1 MSEPRADVALLVD
14 FTDLRHSLCPDRV
27 REQPG
32 QVPGHER
39 TGQVPGQPRRR
50 ASEGA
55 EGEVAPAPEH
65 PAATEVA
72 RHLVRFASQVGR
84 VAMARAYADWSRCA
98 DLCREVATYNLE
110 PILVPGT
117 QDGEDR
123 SHIRLVV
130 DALEALYTGD
140 EPDAFVLVTG
150 DATLLPLVQ
159 KLRADGSEVVILG
172 PSHSVP
178 QELRK
183 ARPIATTPS
192 KTCSTVSRRRPR
204 VRARGEAAGTRPGSR
219 ARAEARARPDDNG
232 IEVRREH
239 PQHPTPVRA
248 ETGFDEY
255 DWEPFVRLIDE
266 LEHRL
271 PFVGVRYLV
280 NKVLGAHNCGVEDP
294 RIKRDLINRAVDD
307 ELIEMYPVANVGN
320 RADPVTACRLNRV
333 SVQHREHPRQ
343 DDHAGRAGRA
353 RGTSPATTATTATT
367 ATGTTELEDATGFD
381 HGLDLET
388 SDVGATAAS
397 RDQRARGRS
406 PARRSCSA
414 SKSA

>member
-1 MSEPRADVALLVD
+1 MP
-14 FTDLRHSLCPDRV
+14 
-27 REQPG
+27 
-32 QVPGHER
+32 
-39 TGQVPGQPRRR
+39 
-50 ASEGA
+50 SEGA

-84 VAMARAYADWSRCA
+84 VAMARAYADWSHCA
-98 DLCREVATYNLE
+98 DLCREIATYNLE

-178 QELRK
+178 QELRQAADRYYALEDVLDGVEAAP
-183 ARPIATTPS
+183 ARPRTWRS
-192 KTCSTVSRRRPR
+192 SRN
-204 VRARGEAAGTRPGSR
+204 AAGQQGEG
-219 ARAEARARPDDNG
+219 EARARTDDNG

-333 SVQHREHPRQ
+333 SVHIVSILGKTTMPDAPAEHEAE
-343 DDHAGRAGRA
+343 DGDHGDLR
-353 RGTSPATTATTATT
+353 
-367 ATGTTELEDATGFD
+367 ELEDATGFD

-388 SDVGATAAS
+388 GDEGVTGDA
-397 RDQRARGRS
+397 DDRG
-406 PARRSCSA
+406 
-414 SKSA
+414 

>member
-1 MSEPRADVALLVD
+1 MSDPRADVALLVD
-14 FTDLRHSLCPDRV
+14 FTDLRHSLCPDV
-27 REQPG
+27 GAQP
-32 QVPGHER
+32 
-39 TGQVPGQPRRR
+39 
-50 ASEGA
+50 EGDA
-55 EGEVAPAPEH
+55 GEPATAAEH
-65 PAATEVA
+65 PSATEVA

-84 VAMARAYADWSRCA
+84 VALARAYADWSRCA
-98 DLCREVATYNLE
+98 DLCREISTYNLE

-117 QDGEDR
+117 EDGEDR

-178 QELRK
+178 QELRNSADRYYALEDVLDGVEATP
-183 ARPIATTPS
+183 ARPRTWRGI
-192 KTCSTVSRRRPR
+192 SRGG
-204 VRARGEAAGTRPGSR
+204 ASAQGD
-219 ARAEARARPDDNG
+219 AEARARSDDNG
-232 IEVRREH
+232 AESRRER
-239 PQHPTPVRA
+239 PPHPTPVRS

-294 RIKRDLINRAVDD
+294 RLKRDLINRAVDD
-307 ELIEMYPVANVGN
+307 DLIEMYPVANVGN

-333 SVQHREHPRQ
+333 SIQVVGIIGKTTTPEAPAEQYEPGEEGDEGEGEAVEQSRRGEHEHEHEHG
-343 DDHAGRAGRA
+343 DDFAA
-353 RGTSPATTATTATT
+353 
-367 ATGTTELEDATGFD
+367 EL
-381 HGLDLET
+381 
-388 SDVGATAAS
+388 
-397 RDQRARGRS
+397 
-406 PARRSCSA
+406 
-414 SKSA
+414 